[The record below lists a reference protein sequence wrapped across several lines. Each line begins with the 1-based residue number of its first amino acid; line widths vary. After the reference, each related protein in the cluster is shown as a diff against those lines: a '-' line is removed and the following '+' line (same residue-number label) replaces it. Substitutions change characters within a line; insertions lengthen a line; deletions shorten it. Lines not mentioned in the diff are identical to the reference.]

1 MRDSGYDVCKVNLM
15 FERMAAAKRHKK
27 QSWGR
32 DIRNKIDGEMGALLT
47 MAREQGSIEGKKSIE
62 RLDKVEELSK

>member
-1 MRDSGYDVCKVNLM
+1 M

-47 MAREQGSIEGKKSIE
+47 MARE
-62 RLDKVEELSK
+62 